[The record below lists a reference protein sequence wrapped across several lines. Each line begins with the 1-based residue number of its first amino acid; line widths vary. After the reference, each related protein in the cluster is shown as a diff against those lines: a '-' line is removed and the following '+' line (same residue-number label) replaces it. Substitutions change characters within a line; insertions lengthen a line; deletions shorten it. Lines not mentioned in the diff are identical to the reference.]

1 MILCDVLFHLTT
13 PLVVDDAIHLD
24 ALLMAV
30 HPQAVQTPEVLRR
43 LRDGDLPDLP
53 LPISRAAVGE
63 SWVYAASTIDLSP
76 DARPF
81 SGMYT
86 KRTTVE
92 DAKNLQK
99 NIMVIGGVF
108 KDKLAKA
115 NGYICP
121 TVSFVVETPDVA
133 ALRELCAR
141 VQNIGRLR
149 GQGYGQVFSFDIQP
163 RQSHWHETLC
173 RDGMAVRNLPACFFH
188 EDASSQINA
197 RPPYWGMSRR
207 ELGAAPGDAVTLRDE
222 VTLC

>member
-1 MILCDVLFHLTT
+1 MLYDVLFHLST
-13 PLVVDDAIHLD
+13 PIVVDDAIHLD

-30 HPQAVQTPEVLRR
+30 HPQAMQTPDVLRH
-43 LRDGDLPDLP
+43 LRDGNLPELP

-63 SWVYAASTIDLSP
+63 SWVYAASTIDLPP
-76 DARPF
+76 DAQPF

-99 NIMVIGGVF
+99 NIMTIGGVF
-108 KDKLAKA
+108 KDRLAKA

-121 TVSFVVETPDVA
+121 TVSFTAETTDVN

-141 VQNIGRLR
+141 VPNIGRLR

-163 RQSHWHETLC
+163 RQRHWHETLC

-188 EDASSQINA
+188 EEATSQINA